1 MEHSK
6 PASRLLFLIV
16 GAGLWTDVYYIG
28 WDWIGILFLTS
39 CTLLLVSL
47 LTFTW
52 GQLRLTKWT
61 LLLGMGLAVVGTIF
75 RAH

>member
-6 PASRLLFLIV
+6 PASLLLFLIV
-16 GAGLWTDVYYIG
+16 GTGLWTDVYYIG

-52 GQLRLTKWT
+52 NQLRLTKWT
-61 LLLGMGLAVVGTIF
+61 LLLGMGLAVVGTIL